1 MAPASMALTAQQK
14 AVLDL
19 VGNQL
24 HAREL
29 WTSGRELR
37 ARMDAGTAAEK
48 TSVLDS
54 LVPAYLVR
62 NGQPPQE
69 RYRFTLEGAF
79 ESSFGH
85 SVGQFLRDLLDV
97 LKTLGRRDSTFSA
110 YSIDDIRGGSHH
122 IALAFPD
129 DYRWIDFVI
138 RIAGLCAE
146 PDGAPE
152 GGPWHV
158 PEDVEALLECKDVQ
172 ALRSF
177 RRGDLYDPTGR
188 VMDPKTFGLEDVHIA
203 LLDRIAEYE
212 LEHAELTPINH
223 ALLAEGPENEND
235 VREWL
240 DVLSAKDCIE
250 ITGSSGPE
258 LLPLRPWGL
267 LASRCAA
274 RADAMIR
281 RLLSY
286 FRDRLSAEGV
296 SFKQFTWD
304 GLKTTGVAG
313 DDSEFS
319 WFVQLI
325 QMLGLHSG
333 GSHGPDPA
341 PHGVWGVPRGIAQL
355 RGANDIAD
363 ILVQDEFKPRERS
376 SVRQQAERDE
386 TFSSK
391 KTAMTADPKKVFI
404 IHGRNTAAKNAVEHF
419 VQSLGLESLEF
430 DEVSA
435 DLGGSVFVGDVVRA
449 GLERAQGIIALF
461 TPDEFSTLRS
471 DHRGTGDKAEDVE
484 RWQARPNVIFEAGMA
499 YGMDPRRTVLVT
511 IGGEVSLFSDVGGVH
526 VVRLTN
532 TSGRSMLRRKL
543 IGMGCAV
550 NERAD
555 AWTDPARSG
564 DFESCIAGLSEVS
577 PSDPFADP
585 TVVSEPEDE
594 RFNGLGEEAAEIL
607 KWLCAEY
614 IKAGFPNHKVWNFS
628 PNNTEQLAVFRELR
642 AHGWLETMG
651 TGEKTWRLTDL
662 GQMLARRRR

>member
-1 MAPASMALTAQQK
+1 MARASMALTVQQK

-37 ARMDAGTAAEK
+37 AQLSEGTAAEK
-48 TSVLDS
+48 TAVLAG

-62 NGQPPQE
+62 AGQPPQE
-69 RYRFTLEGAF
+69 QYRFTLEGAF

-85 SVGQFLRDLLDV
+85 AVGQFLRDLLDV
-97 LKTLGRRDSTFSA
+97 LKALGRRDSTFDA
-110 YSIDDIRGGSHH
+110 YSIDDIRRGSHH

-138 RIAGLCAE
+138 RIAGLCAD
-146 PDGAPE
+146 PDGAPQ

-158 PEDVEALLECKDVQ
+158 PEDIETLLECKDVQ
-172 ALRSF
+172 ALRRL
-177 RRGDLYDPTGR
+177 RRGDLHDPTGR
-188 VMDPKTFGLEDVHIA
+188 IMDPKATLGLEDVHIA

-212 LEHAELTPINH
+212 LEHAEPTPINH
-223 ALLAEGPENEND
+223 ALLAAPPEREND
-235 VREWL
+235 VHERL

-250 ITGSSGPE
+250 IVGFSGPE

-267 LASRCAA
+267 LASKCAA

-286 FRDRLSAEGV
+286 FRDQLAAEGV
-296 SFKQFTWD
+296 NFRQFTWEN
-304 GLKTTGVAG
+304 LKAAGVAAG
-313 DDSEFS
+313 DLEFS

-333 GSHGPDPA
+333 GTHGPYPT
-341 PHGVWGVPRGIAQL
+341 PHGVWGVPQGIAQL

-376 SVRQQAERDE
+376 SMRRQPEP
-386 TFSSK
+386 SSK
-391 KTAMTADPKKVFI
+391 ETAMTADPKKVFI
-404 IHGRNTAAKNAVEHF
+404 IHGRNIAAKNAVEHF

-430 DEVSA
+430 DQVSA
-435 DLGGSVFVGDVVRA
+435 DLGGSAFVGDVVRA

-461 TPDEFSTLRS
+461 TPDEFSTLRP
-471 DHRGTGDKAEDVE
+471 DHRGTRDKAEDVQ
-484 RWQARPNVIFEAGMA
+484 RWQARPNVVFEAGMA
-499 YGMDPRRTVLVT
+499 YGMDPKRTVLVT

-532 TSGRSMLRRKL
+532 TSGRSTLRQKL

-577 PSDPFADP
+577 PSDPFAEP
-585 TVVSEPEDE
+585 AVVSEPDDE
-594 RFNGLGEEAAEIL
+594 GFDGLGEEAARIL

-614 IKAGFPNHKVWNFS
+614 IKAGFPPHKTWNFS
-628 PNNTEQLAVFRELR
+628 PSNDEQLAIFRELR
-642 AHGWLETMG
+642 AHDWIETMG
-651 TGEKTWRLTDL
+651 AGEKKWRLTDM
-662 GQMLARRRR
+662 GQMLARRRK